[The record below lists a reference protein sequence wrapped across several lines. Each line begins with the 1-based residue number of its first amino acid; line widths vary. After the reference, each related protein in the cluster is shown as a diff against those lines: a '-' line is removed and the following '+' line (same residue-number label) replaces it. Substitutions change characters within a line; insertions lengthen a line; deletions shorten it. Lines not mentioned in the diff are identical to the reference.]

1 MERFYFYTKYIR
13 ILSLTKFNYK
23 NINDLTYLKK
33 LNLKFDF
40 KQTAN
45 LLSGLVALKLITNKT
60 PFLEKEVLKSKKKFK
75 PLIKGCYV
83 SLDRSDLYYFLD
95 KLVHLYLP
103 KVQFFKGFEMKNLNK
118 NNFYHQIEDI
128 SIFTELEDEFEN
140 FITLKNLKLNFY
152 FSKSDLIQNKFLF
165 QLLNI
170 PTI

>member
-1 MERFYFYTKYIR
+1 
-13 ILSLTKFNYK
+13 
-23 NINDLTYLKK
+23 
-33 LNLKFDF
+33 
-40 KQTAN
+40 
-45 LLSGLVALKLITNKT
+45 
-60 PFLEKEVLKSKKKFK
+60 
-75 PLIKGCYV
+75 
-83 SLDRSDLYYFLD
+83 
-95 KLVHLYLP
+95 
-103 KVQFFKGFEMKNLNK
+103 MKNLNK

>member
-1 MERFYFYTKYIR
+1 MKYVR

-23 NINDLTYLKK
+23 NVHNLTALKK
-33 LNLKFDF
+33 INLKFDF

-60 PFLEKEVLKSKKKFK
+60 PLLEKEVLKSKKKFK

-83 SLDRSDLYYFLD
+83 SLEKSNMCYFLD
-95 KLVHLYLP
+95 KLIHLYLP
-103 KVQFFKGFEMKNLNK
+103 KVQFFKGFDMQNLNES
-118 NNFYHQIEDI
+118 NFYHQIEDI

-140 FITLKNLKLNFY
+140 FITLKNLKMNFN
-152 FSKSDLIQNKFLF
+152 FSKTDPVQNSFFF